1 MVGSLIYL
9 TQDAFCC
16 FLKESSNCKH
26 ELNTS
31 MCSSLGL
38 RKIMLKNE
46 ISVEFVNLKST
57 RQYFD
62 IFYH

>member
-1 MVGSLIYL
+1 MPFAV
-9 TQDAFCC
+9 

-26 ELNTS
+26 VLNTS
-31 MCSSLGL
+31 MCNSLGL
-38 RKIMLKNE
+38 RKIMLKNK
-46 ISVEFVNLKST
+46 ISVEYVNLKST